1 MKVTFDSLGLE
12 CAADLYLPEGADPDA
27 ELPGIV
33 LGHGFGMGK
42 TSLVQQG
49 RHFAA
54 AGFAALS
61 IDYRYFGESEGEPRE
76 KNFPLD
82 KVEDYRNAISY
93 LQSRPE
99 VDADRIGIWGTSFS
113 GGTVI
118 HVAGVD
124 RRVKAVV
131 AQVPVSDGRGWLQVL
146 RNPSQWEELLDEL
159 EADRRGRFAGHP
171 SGTIPSIGLSGE
183 RAVLPW
189 KGPRDTSM
197 TTSVPMALES
207 LEKVAEWR
215 PLAFAREIA
224 PRPALVIAGSGY
236 DVIHPFSMALDV
248 HAALEEPKELT
259 VLPFE
264 GMAFYGGPG
273 LVASLAVATTF
284 FRTHLGSTVAEKQ
297 KALEPTSA
305 SDADR

>member
-12 CAADLYLPEGADPDA
+12 CAADLYLPEGAAPDA
-27 ELPGIV
+27 KLPGIV
-33 LGHGFGMGK
+33 LGHGFGLGK

-49 RHFAA
+49 EHFAA
-54 AGFAALS
+54 AGFAALA

-99 VDADRIGIWGTSFS
+99 VDEDRIGIWGTSFS
-113 GGTVI
+113 GGTVL

-131 AQVPVSDGRGWLQVL
+131 AQVPVSDGRRWLQIL

-159 EADRRGRFAGHP
+159 EADRRSRFAGQP
-171 SGTIPSIGLSGE
+171 TGTIPSIGMSGE

-189 KGPRDTSM
+189 KGARDASM
-197 TTSVPMALES
+197 TASVPMALES

-215 PLAFAREIA
+215 PLAFTREIA
-224 PRPALVIAGSGY
+224 PRPVLVIAGRGY
-236 DVIHPFSMALDV
+236 DAIHPYSMALEV
-248 HAALEEPKELT
+248 HDALQEPKQLT

-273 LVASLAVATTF
+273 LEASLVEATTF
-284 FRTHLGSTVAEKQ
+284 YRTHLGSTVAEQ
-297 KALEPTSA
+297 QTALDPTSGPETGL
-305 SDADR
+305 